1 MEFFIPGITIMFITI
16 YISSRIIP
24 RVTPLIAAVL
34 SIIFLIFGVYEHYS
48 MFASEYRLS
57 TWQDGMKAYAPAV
70 MIVATFI
77 FISYSS
83 FSLFENGI
91 EMPKM
96 PQLLQMPKMPE
107 LPQMPKIDM
116 SPISES
122 ISNISSSFKNN
133 SSKSNNSNSEKEPKI
148 SRSYLE
154 TL

>member
-24 RVTPLIAAVL
+24 KVTPLIAAVL
-34 SIIFLIFGVYEHYS
+34 SIIFLIFGVYEHYQL
-48 MFASEYRLS
+48 FASEYRLS
-57 TWQDGMKAYAPAV
+57 TWQEGMKAYAPAV

-91 EMPKM
+91 EMPKL
-96 PQLLQMPKMPE
+96 PQLLQMPQ

-122 ISNISSSFKNN
+122 ISNISSSFSNKSN
-133 SSKSNNSNSEKEPKI
+133 SRNNSNSEKEPKI

>member
-70 MIVATFI
+70 MIVATFL

-96 PQLLQMPKMPE
+96 PQMPQMPQ

>member
-1 MEFFIPGITIMFITI
+1 MFITI

-24 RVTPLIAAVL
+24 KVTPLIAAVL
-34 SIIFLIFGVYEHYS
+34 SIIFLIFGVYEHYQL
-48 MFASEYRLS
+48 FASEYRLS
-57 TWQDGMKAYAPAV
+57 TWQEGMKAYAPAV

-91 EMPKM
+91 EMPKL
-96 PQLLQMPKMPE
+96 PQLLQMPQ

-122 ISNISSSFKNN
+122 ISNISSSFSNKSN
-133 SSKSNNSNSEKEPKI
+133 SRNNSNSEKEPKI